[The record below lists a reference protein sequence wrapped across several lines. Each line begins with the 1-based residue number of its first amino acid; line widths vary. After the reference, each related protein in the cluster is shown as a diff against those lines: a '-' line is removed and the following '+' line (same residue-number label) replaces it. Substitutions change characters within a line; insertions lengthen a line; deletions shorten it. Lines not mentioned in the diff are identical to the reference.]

1 MASWEIQDDV
11 QDGRQKDLIFFFSK
25 YMSSTQYQLR
35 YNQLFPGFLMNVD
48 DFLGK
53 NRNYRNF
60 HGKYPKYAKF
70 WSFSA
75 PIWSF
80 LRVPG
85 EAKTLQNQIF
95 SFCKKCHI
103 PKCLACSVVSENAS
117 INWCNW
123 WQTEKSKMAS
133 KIVTK
138 VENSVYSKYE
148 SQPLPIAIKQIIFRF
163 SNKWLWFLI
172 KCMHYSS

>member
-1 MASWEIQDDV
+1 MASWEIQDGV
-11 QDGRQKDLIFFFSK
+11 QDGRQKENFIFFQIYEFYSIPAMIYSNFCRFSNK
-25 YMSSTQYQLR
+25 CRWFLR
-35 YNQLFPGFLMNVD
+35 
-48 DFLGK
+48 K
-53 NRNYRNF
+53 NRNF

-85 EAKTLQNQIF
+85 EAKTLENQIF

-103 PKCLACSVVSENAS
+103 PKCSAWSVVSENAS

-133 KIVTK
+133 KMVAK

-148 SQPLPIAIKQIIFRF
+148 SQSLRIAIKPIVFQVFHAMTVISDEMYAF
-163 SNKWLWFLI
+163 
-172 KCMHYSS
+172 